1 MSILFF
7 KQKDGYDMIKLI
19 GYLKDFKKELILGPL
34 FKLTEAVLEL
44 IVPLV
49 MIKIIDIGV
58 KNGDSAYVLK
68 MGVIM
73 LLLGVVG
80 FACSLTCQRYAA
92 IASQGGGTTIRNA
105 VFKHINTFSHAEV
118 DQFGTPSLITRITND
133 VNQLQLAI
141 AMFIRLVIRAPFLVI
156 GSVVMAMILDL
167 KLSIIF
173 IVTTPVILLILY
185 FVMSRSVPF
194 FRVIQKKLDQISLI
208 TRENLGG
215 TRVIRAFSKQDMEKE
230 RFYQAT
236 SDHAHTAIRVGK
248 ISALLNPLTYATINL
263 AIVAIIWF
271 GGSRVEVGGMTQGQV
286 IAYVNYM
293 TQILLALVI
302 VANLVVIFNKAGA
315 SAARVNEILDVKPT
329 IVGGGEANNQLLVNL
344 DTPKIE
350 FKNVSFSY
358 GEASKYAIEDVNIKI
373 KAGETVG
380 IIGATG
386 SGKSTVINLIPRLYD
401 ASKGEVL
408 VDGKNVKD
416 YSLSDLRHK
425 IGVVPQK
432 AVLFSGTVDAN
443 IRWGAEDASA
453 QDIKRALDIA
463 QASEFVDGLAN
474 KGSTNITQGGQNLS
488 GGQRQRL
495 TIARAL
501 VGKPDILILDDS
513 ASALDFTTDAAL
525 RKAIRQ
531 QTEGS
536 TVIIVSQRVST
547 IMDAD
552 KIIVVDNGLVKGMGT
567 HEELMTSSPVY
578 KEIFQSQLSEE
589 EVNRHA

>member
-1 MSILFF
+1 M
-7 KQKDGYDMIKLI
+7 MKLV

-44 IVPLV
+44 ILPLV
-49 MIKIIDIGV
+49 MMKIIDIGV
-58 KNGDSAYVLK
+58 KNSDSVYVLK
-68 MGVIM
+68 MGGIM

-173 IVTTPVILLILY
+173 IVATPVILLILY

-194 FRVIQKKLDQISLI
+194 FRIIQKKLDKISLI

-215 TRVIRAFSKQDMEKE
+215 TRVIRAFSKQEMEKE
-230 RFYQAT
+230 RFNKAT
-236 SDHAHTAIRVGK
+236 SDHTNTAIRVGK

-271 GGSRVEVGGMTQGQV
+271 GGKRVDVGGMTQGQV

-315 SAARVNEILDVKPT
+315 SAARVNEILDVRST
-329 IVGGGEANNQLLVNL
+329 ITTTTEAKDKRAGNL
-344 DTPKIE
+344 ENLEIAKIE
-350 FKNVSFSY
+350 FENVSFSY
-358 GEASKYAIEDVNIKI
+358 GDAKYAVQDINIKI
-373 KAGETVG
+373 NRGETVG

-386 SGKSTVINLIPRLYD
+386 SGKSTIINLIPRLYD
-401 ASKGEVL
+401 ISKGKVL

-425 IGVVPQK
+425 IGVVPQR
-432 AVLFSGTVDAN
+432 AVLFSGTVDEN
-443 IRWGAEDASA
+443 IRWGAQDATA
-453 QDIKRALDIA
+453 EDIKRALDIA
-463 QASEFVDGLAN
+463 QASDFVDGLAQ
-474 KGSTNITQGGQNLS
+474 KGDTKISQGGQNLS

-501 VGKPDILILDDS
+501 VGRPDILILDDS

-525 RKAIRQ
+525 RKAIRE
-531 QTEGS
+531 QTGES

-547 IMDAD
+547 IMGAD
-552 KIIVVDNGLVKGMGT
+552 KIIVLDNGLVKGIGT
-567 HEELMTSSPVY
+567 HAELIDSSDVY
-578 KEIFQSQLSEE
+578 KEICQSQLSKD
-589 EVNRHA
+589 EVKNNA

>member
-1 MSILFF
+1 
-7 KQKDGYDMIKLI
+7 MIRLVR
-19 GYLKDFKKELILGPL
+19 YLKDFKKEVILGPI
-34 FKLTEAVLEL
+34 FKLIEAVLEL

-58 KNGDSAYVLK
+58 KNADLTYVLK
-68 MGVIM
+68 MGGVM
-73 LLLGVVG
+73 LLLGLVG
-80 FACSLTCQRYAA
+80 FICSLTCQRYAA
-92 IASQGGGTTIRNA
+92 IASQGGGTTLRNV

-141 AMFIRLVIRAPFLVI
+141 AMFIRLVVRAPFLVI
-156 GSVVMAMILDL
+156 GSVIMAMILDA

-173 IVTTPVILLILY
+173 LIVTPVILVILY

-194 FRVIQKKLDQISLI
+194 FNTIQKKLDRISLI

-215 TRVIRAFSKQDMEKE
+215 TRVIRAFSKQEMDQE
-230 RFYQAT
+230 RFKQAAKDHT
-236 SDHAHTAIRVGK
+236 STSINVGK

-271 GGSRVEVGGMTQGQV
+271 GGIRVDVGAMTQGQV

-302 VANLVVIFNKAGA
+302 VANLVVIFNKAAA
-315 SAARVNEILDVKPT
+315 SAVRVNEILDVRST
-329 IVGGGEANNQLLVNL
+329 IVGGKAAKDERLENL
-344 DTPKIE
+344 QVPKIE
-350 FKNVSFSY
+350 FKNVSFAY
-358 GEASKYAIEDVNIKI
+358 ADASKYAAEDINITINK
-373 KAGETVG
+373 GETVG

-386 SGKSTVINLIPRLYD
+386 SGKSTIINLIPRLYD
-401 ASKGEVL
+401 TSQGAVL

-416 YSLSDLRHK
+416 YSLSDLRKK
-425 IGVVPQK
+425 IGVVPQR
-432 AVLFSGTVDAN
+432 AVLFSGTVDEN
-443 IRWGAEDASA
+443 IRWGAQDATQA
-453 QDIKRALDIA
+453 DIKRALDIA
-463 QASEFVDGLAN
+463 QATEFVNSLAN
-474 KGSTNITQGGQNLS
+474 KGETKISQGGQNLS

-501 VGKPDILILDDS
+501 VGRPDVLILDDS
-513 ASALDFTTDAAL
+513 ASALDFATDAAL
-525 RKAIRQ
+525 RKAIRK
-531 QTEGS
+531 QTQGS

-552 KIIVVDNGLVKGMGT
+552 KIVVLSDGRIQGVGT
-567 HEELMTSSPVY
+567 HLELIASSDVY
-578 KEIFQSQLSEE
+578 KEICQSQLSEE
-589 EVNRHA
+589 EVKQHA

>member
-1 MSILFF
+1 
-7 KQKDGYDMIKLI
+7 MIKLVR
-19 GYLKDFKKELILGPL
+19 YLKDFKKEVILGPF
-34 FKLTEAVLEL
+34 FKLIEAILEL

-58 KNGDSAYVLK
+58 KNSDKAYVLK
-68 MGVIM
+68 MGGVM

-118 DQFGTPSLITRITND
+118 DRFGTPSLITRITND

-173 IVTTPVILLILY
+173 IITTPIILLILY

-194 FRVIQKKLDQISLI
+194 FRVIQKKLDKISLI

-215 TRVIRAFSKQDMEKE
+215 TRVIRAFSKQEMEKE
-230 RFYQAT
+230 RFYEAT
-236 SDHAHTAIRVGK
+236 SDHTNTAINVGK

-263 AIVAIIWF
+263 SIVAIIWF
-271 GGSRVEVGGMTQGQV
+271 GGMRVDVGGMTQGQV
-286 IAYVNYM
+286 VAYVNYM
-293 TQILLALVI
+293 TQILLALII

-315 SAARVNEILDVKPT
+315 SAARVNEILDVRST
-329 IVGGGEANNQLLVNL
+329 IVDGNKVKDKRVVTHEI
-344 DTPKIE
+344 PEIE

-358 GEASKYAIEDVNIKI
+358 GDVSKYVVKDINIKI
-373 KAGETVG
+373 NKGETVG

-386 SGKSTVINLIPRLYD
+386 SGKSTIINLIPRLYD
-401 ASKGEVL
+401 VSKGEVL
-408 VDGKNVKD
+408 VDGQNVKD
-416 YSLSDLRHK
+416 YSLELLRKK
-425 IGVVPQK
+425 IGVVPQR
-432 AVLFSGTVDAN
+432 AVLFSGTINDN
-443 IRWGAEDASA
+443 IRWGAEDATTE
-453 QDIKRALDIA
+453 DIKRALDIA
-463 QASEFVDGLAN
+463 QASEFVDGLAG
-474 KGSTNITQGGQNLS
+474 KGEAKITQGGQNLS

-501 VGKPDILILDDS
+501 VARPDVLILDDS

-525 RKAIRQ
+525 RKAIKN

-552 KIIVVDNGLVKGMGT
+552 KIIVLDNGLVKGVGT
-567 HEELMTSSPVY
+567 HAELTKSCDVY
-578 KEIFQSQLSEE
+578 KEICQSQLSEE
-589 EVNRHA
+589 EVNQHA

>member
-1 MSILFF
+1 
-7 KQKDGYDMIKLI
+7 MIKLVR
-19 GYLKDFKKELILGPL
+19 YLKDFRKEVILGPV
-34 FKLTEAVLEL
+34 FKLIEAVLEL

-58 KNGDSAYVLK
+58 KNSDSAYVLK
-68 MGVIM
+68 MGGVM
-73 LLLGVVG
+73 LLLGIVG

-92 IASQGGGTTIRNA
+92 IASQGGGTTLRNA

-141 AMFIRLVIRAPFLVI
+141 AMFIRLVVRAPFLVI

-173 IVTTPVILLILY
+173 IVATPVILLILY

-194 FRVIQKKLDQISLI
+194 FRVIQKKLDRISLI

-215 TRVIRAFSKQDMEKE
+215 TRVIRAFSKQEKEKE
-230 RFYQAT
+230 RFYEAT
-236 SDHAHTAIRVGK
+236 NDHAETSVRVGK

-271 GGSRVEVGGMTQGQV
+271 GGRRVDVGGMTQGQV

-315 SAARVNEILDVKPT
+315 SANRINEILDVKST
-329 IVGGGEANNQLLVNL
+329 IVGGTKAKDERLEAQV
-344 DTPKIE
+344 TPKIE
-350 FKNVSFSY
+350 FRDVSFSY
-358 GEASKYAIEDVNIKI
+358 GDASKYAVKDINIKI
-373 KAGETVG
+373 NKDETVG

-386 SGKSTVINLIPRLYD
+386 SGKSTIINLIPRLYD
-401 ASKGEVL
+401 VSTGGVL
-408 VDGKNVKD
+408 IDGKNVKD

-425 IGVVPQK
+425 IGVVPQR
-432 AVLFSGTVDAN
+432 AVLFSGTVNEN
-443 IRWGAEDASA
+443 IRWGEEKATE

-463 QASEFVDGLAN
+463 QASEFVGGLAR
-474 KGSTNITQGGQNLS
+474 KGETRITQGGQNLS

-501 VGKPDILILDDS
+501 VGRPDVLILDDS

-525 RKAIRQ
+525 RKALKEE
-531 QTEGS
+531 TGGS
-536 TVIIVSQRVST
+536 TVILVSQRVST

-552 KIIVVDNGLVKGMGT
+552 KIIVLDNGMVKGIGT
-567 HEELMTSSPVY
+567 HAELIVNSDVY
-578 KEIFQSQLSEE
+578 REICQSQLSEE
-589 EVNRHA
+589 EVNQHA